1 MEKILYVSYKE
12 KKTNKVH
19 FTIKSEIEL
28 AEMISNKKNVQ
39 IIDAFIYMI
48 FDNQQMSAEDIMHDK
63 DIIL

>member
-1 MEKILYVSYKE
+1 M
-12 KKTNKVH
+12 H